1 MAAAGPREE
10 HPCATPGP
18 EPPPVHAAE
27 INRRVFFRHRGLLTW
42 PLTGLRAG
50 PAIGREHEGP
60 LAVDGLDPAC
70 CEPEAATWRAT
81 APGPGRAQRPGER
94 TRACAGARRRRPAGR
109 VVPRPARPLSACRAS
124 RTSSSAGRAVPPGAT
139 RAAGP
144 VRRPRTQPLP
154 RRRNT
159 PRTRPLAAG
168 TNEVVDLVGA
178 AVVLEGGDG
187 RAAARVLFCSPQ
199 GQAFLTLA
207 PAGLR
212 GGHRSVLSRP
222 DSGTWPSSGPVP
234 SHPSRCLPPGHRPG
248 RALRVR
254 GRPR

>member
-81 APGPGRAQRPGER
+81 ASGPGRAQRPGER
-94 TRACAGARRRRPAGR
+94 TRACRERAGRPAAGR
-109 VVPRPARPLSACRAS
+109 IIPAAQRLPGEPDELIGTGRQCRRARPGPPDRSGDRELSHFLAIAIHRELA
-124 RTSSSAGRAVPPGAT
+124 
-139 RAAGP
+139 
-144 VRRPRTQPLP
+144 
-154 RRRNT
+154 
-159 PRTRPLAAG
+159 PLAAG
-168 TNEVVDLVGA
+168 TNGEVVDLVGA

-187 RAAARVLFCSPQ
+187 RAAARVLFCGPQ

-212 GGHRSVLSRP
+212 GVVIIPSSPALTAA
-222 DSGTWPSSGPVP
+222 TWPSSGPVP
-234 SHPSRCLPPGHRPG
+234 SHPSRCPPATG
-248 RALRVR
+248 RE
-254 GRPR
+254 GRCE

>member
-94 TRACAGARRRRPAGR
+94 TRACRERAGRPAAGR
-109 VVPRPARPLSACRAS
+109 IIPAGPPAQRLPGEPDELIGTGRQCRRARPGPPDRSGDRELSHFL
-124 RTSSSAGRAVPPGAT
+124 AVAIH
-139 RAAGP
+139 RELA
-144 VRRPRTQPLP
+144 
-154 RRRNT
+154 
-159 PRTRPLAAG
+159 PLAAG
-168 TNEVVDLVGA
+168 TKR
-178 AVVLEGGDG
+178 GGRSRRCRR
-187 RAAARVLFCSPQ
+187 RARRRRRSRRSQ
-199 GQAFLTLA
+199 GPLLQ
-207 PAGLR
+207 PAGPGIPHTR
-212 GGHRSVLSRP
+212 TCRSPGWSSFRP
-222 DSGTWPSSGPVP
+222 
-234 SHPSRCLPPGHRPG
+234 LPP
-248 RALRVR
+248 
-254 GRPR
+254 